1 MKNPLV
7 EMFGG
12 KKRWVSW
19 KLETVDGKLT
29 KIPYQMNGKTASST
43 DPATHAFY
51 FEIKTD
57 KKGIVLLPDKQLV
70 CIDIDHCMKDGKI
83 THEQKEIIA
92 DLLLE
97 SDSYTEISNSG
108 EGLHIFLA
116 VAEPLELVKKK
127 HEPFEV
133 YTSGR
138 YIAVTENCY
147 GEPKE
152 VRTITL
158 DEAQRLLKIIGYP
171 WGYVAPQ
178 PTTDLQQPTTN
189 LDDAT
194 LLEKMFNSKTGT
206 KIKAIYDGDTT
217 QHDKDTSRADASL
230 CSSLAFWTG
239 KNAEQIERIWLSSP
253 LGQRKKTQEREDYR
267 SRTIA
272 NAILK
277 CTEVY
282 ETTVMKIKK
291 ENPEIEFLTTLSPK
305 KDVIII
311 QNTENVCR
319 VLRGHADFQ
328 GRFHYDEFKNTLE
341 IFENNKWRNIEDNDS
356 VNIQTQISILFPCFA
371 KVGKDMVYDS
381 IIKVS
386 KENRMDSA
394 ADYITSLRWDGTKR
408 LDTWLCKTYGAPKG
422 RYSATVGANW
432 LKGLVK
438 RIIVPGCKFD
448 YVLVLEGPQGSKKST
463 SLATLGGSWHIE
475 TSMSTESKDFF
486 MQFQGKAIIEFSEGE
501 TLNRTEVKRMKAII
515 TTPTDKFRPPYERN
529 SQEFPRRCV
538 FAMTTNEEEYL
549 KDDTGNRRW
558 LPVRLVFKEANIE
571 WLQANRDQLFA
582 EAYHR
587 VINLKETIYEFPEEE
602 MLAAQD
608 ERRTHDE
615 NEEIISEWYLNVL
628 DADKRAAG
636 VTTHQVFTG
645 ALSGETYG
653 MGRIDRLTEMK
664 IAGVLKNVLKLT
676 QRRTLVRG
684 TRYRLWFDETGRV
697 IENEP
702 TVEQIAQKA
711 FSNLDN
717 KM

>member
-1 MKNPLV
+1 MKNSLV
-7 EMFGG
+7 EKYGASP
-12 KKRWVSW
+12 RWVAW
-19 KLETVDGKLT
+19 RLVMKDKKLT
-29 KIPYQMNGKTASST
+29 KVPYQTNGKLASST
-43 DPATHAFY
+43 DPSTHTLYAN
-51 FEIKTD
+51 IKGD
-57 KKGIVLLPDKQLV
+57 KKGIVLLEDKKLI
-70 CIDIDHCMKDGKI
+70 CIDIDHCIEDGKI
-83 THEQKEIIA
+83 VHEQKEIIA
-92 DLLLE
+92 DFILE
-97 SDSYTEISNSG
+97 SDSYTEISQSG
-108 EGLHIFLA
+108 KGLHIFLEIT
-116 VAEPLELVKKK
+116 EPLTLLKNR

-133 YTSGR
+133 YVSGR

-147 GEPKE
+147 GKPKE
-152 VRTITL
+152 VRTVTP
-158 DEAQRLLKIIGYP
+158 DESQRLIKIIGYP

-178 PTTDLQQPTTN
+178 PTTNLQQPTTN
-189 LDDAT
+189 FDDET
-194 LLEKMFNSKTGT
+194 ILIKMFKSTLGA
-206 KIKAIYDGDTT
+206 KIKALYENDISEYNNNA
-217 QHDKDTSRADASL
+217 SVADAAF
-230 CSSLAFWTG
+230 CRILAFWTG
-239 KNAEQIERIWLSSP
+239 KNAEQMERIWLAAP
-253 LGQRKKTQEREDYR
+253 IGQRDKMKRKDYR
-267 SRTIA
+267 KLTIDYA
-272 NAILK
+272 VSH
-277 CTEVY
+277 CTKVY
-282 ETTVMKIKK
+282 ETPAMKIVR
-291 ENPEIEFLTTLSPK
+291 ENPDLDLLFTINKDKEKILT
-305 KDVIII
+305 
-311 QNTENVCR
+311 QNTENMCR
-319 VLRGHADFQ
+319 ILRGHANFQ

-356 VNIQTQISILFPCFA
+356 VNIQTQISILFPIFG
-371 KVGKDMVYDS
+371 KVGKDMVYDA
-381 IIKVS
+381 IIKVA
-386 KENRMDSA
+386 KENRIDSA
-394 ADYITSLRWDGTKR
+394 ADYITSLRWDGTAR
-408 LDTWLCKTYGAPKG
+408 LDTWLCKAYGALNG
-422 RYSATVGANW
+422 RYAATVGANW
-432 LKGLVK
+432 VKGLVK
-438 RIIVPGCKFD
+438 RIIQPGCKFD

-463 SLATLGGSWHIE
+463 SLAVLGGSWHIE

-501 TLNRTEVKRMKAII
+501 TLSRTEVKRMKAII

-602 MLAAQD
+602 MLAAQE

-664 IAGVLKNVLKLT
+664 IAGVLKSVLKLT
-676 QRRTLVRG
+676 QRRPMIRG

-697 IENEP
+697 IDETQATPNQ
-702 TVEQIAQKA
+702 VAIRH
-711 FSNLDN
+711 FDN